1 MDFLFLGALCCFDAM
16 KIVSPNGNVIIY
28 DLSFCFAF
36 LKNIYTCALAQVPEF
51 SWRRTDVAP

>member
-36 LKNIYTCALAQVPEF
+36 LKNIYHAH
-51 SWRRTDVAP
+51 